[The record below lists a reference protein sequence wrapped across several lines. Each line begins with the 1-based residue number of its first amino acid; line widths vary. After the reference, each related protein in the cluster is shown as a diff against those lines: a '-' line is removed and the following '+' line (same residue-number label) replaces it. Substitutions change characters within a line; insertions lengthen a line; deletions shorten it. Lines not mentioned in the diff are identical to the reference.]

1 LAQNLERF
9 AVSTFR
15 IDVSAL
21 ATLAQRLQSCDI
33 KGALQQGMET
43 GCAKLASYIV
53 QSKLSGEVLN
63 IRTGNLAQSVETP
76 SPGPSSDTS
85 VTYLV
90 GGKWYRKVQEFGASI
105 TVNHAVNLQNIGWR
119 YLKTVTLPARPW
131 LNPSIEE
138 QKDMIG
144 QEVVDA
150 IKEAI
155 KL

>member
-1 LAQNLERF
+1 M
-9 AVSTFR
+9 SSFR

-21 ATLAQRLQSCDI
+21 TTLASRLQGVDI

-53 QSKLSGEVLN
+53 QAKLSGEVLN

-90 GGKWYRKVQEFGASI
+90 GGKWYGKVQEFGASI
-105 TVNHAVNLQNIGWR
+105 TINKAVNLPNIGWR
-119 YLKTVTLPARPW
+119 HLGTITLPARPW

-138 QKDMIG
+138 QKGMIG

-155 KL
+155 HL